1 MAILAIS
8 PKTSISPCKNLYGK
22 VDQLDQ
28 LDTGLCQ
35 LCQVGHAK
43 NRSALSA
50 LFALLMV
57 KVQKVQ
63 IVQCKNLHEI
73 LEIVRWKVSQ
83 ESQVSHVIFLG
94 TELLLLVGD
103 VIKTGLNPAEKKKE
117 KREPDDSRT

>member
-1 MAILAIS
+1 MAKL
-8 PKTSISPCKNLYGK
+8 PCKNLYGK

-73 LEIVRWKVSQ
+73 LEIVEIVRWKVPQ
-83 ESQVSHVIFLG
+83 ESQLSHVIFLRNG
-94 TELLLLVGD
+94 TFAPCRGRNQNG
-103 VIKTGLNPAEKKKE
+103 IKSRGKE
-117 KREPDDSRT
+117 ERETRA